1 MYYRIVLSLVSYFTL
16 ASETPRTCGSA
27 RQRRASDKKKKWY
40 QQWNF
45 SEGKGFRER
54 CKGLPCSAAS
64 FYPPTPLPLLP
75 NFVVGNSLLPNLRLP
90 NHFCLTPPYLMP
102 ACPLP
107 LPARGMRK
115 SAALECSS
123 SIPLSGWISGTYV
136 YFKYKVPL
144 NRSRIRLHLRKKFVM
159 LWAAFC
165 VHNFQDLVKT
175 KDERKI

>member
-1 MYYRIVLSLVSYFTL
+1 MYYRIVLYLISYFTL
-16 ASETPRTCGSA
+16 PSEAPRTCGSA

-102 ACPLP
+102 SCPLP

-115 SAALECSS
+115 SAAIECSS
-123 SIPLSGWISGTYV
+123 SIPLSDWISGTYV
-136 YFKYKVPL
+136 YYKYKLSL
-144 NRSRIRLHLRKKFVM
+144 NRSQIRWHLHKEFRNVVSRILCTHFFR
-159 LWAAFC
+159 
-165 VHNFQDLVKT
+165 
-175 KDERKI
+175 I